1 MNCAGTPNLGAK
13 FTEILCCVYDEKMRI
28 FTMFLSGLVSSP
40 DPKKLAGL
48 SFNQNRGDLRL
59 TLSLIVT
66 AIVEVI
72 EEESGTMIICLKNL
86 SRRKALVKT
95 VCPSCPQPLA

>member
-1 MNCAGTPNLGAK
+1 
-13 FTEILCCVYDEKMRI
+13 
-28 FTMFLSGLVSSP
+28 MFLSGLVSSP

-72 EEESGTMIICLKNL
+72 EEESGTMIICFKKNL
-86 SRRKALVKT
+86 SRRKALGTT
-95 VCPSCPQPLA
+95 VCPSCPRPLA

>member
-1 MNCAGTPNLGAK
+1 
-13 FTEILCCVYDEKMRI
+13 MRI

-72 EEESGTMIICLKNL
+72 EEESGTMMIC
-86 SRRKALVKT
+86 
-95 VCPSCPQPLA
+95 